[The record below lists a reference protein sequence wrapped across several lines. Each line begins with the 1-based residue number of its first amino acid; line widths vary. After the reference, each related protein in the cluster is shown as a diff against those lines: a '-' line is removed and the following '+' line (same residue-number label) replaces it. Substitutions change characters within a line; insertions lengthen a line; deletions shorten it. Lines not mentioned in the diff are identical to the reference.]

1 VLNRRR
7 FVGWGENVRR
17 TAKENVNKSAIVS
30 EHIFVVHGQG
40 LRDGCRLPEGQAFF
54 FSKKQIAC
62 LSVDASCFS
71 AGGKV
76 VGALS

>member
-17 TAKENVNKSAIVS
+17 TVKEEVNKSAIIS

-40 LRDGCRLPEGQAFF
+40 LRDGCRLPEGQPFF
-54 FSKKQIAC
+54 FSKKQLAC
-62 LSVDASCFS
+62 CQWVLR
-71 AGGKV
+71 
-76 VGALS
+76 ALTQGVKWSGP